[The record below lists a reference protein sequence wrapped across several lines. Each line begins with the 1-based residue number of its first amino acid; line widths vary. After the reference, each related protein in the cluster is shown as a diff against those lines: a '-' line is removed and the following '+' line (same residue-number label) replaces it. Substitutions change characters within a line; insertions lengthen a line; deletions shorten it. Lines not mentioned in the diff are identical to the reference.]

1 MLLWRSLE
9 HVRGWAG
16 VRAVWQEHMGEQLA
30 FLDPLLR
37 PIEEHARS
45 FPMPGGDDDL
55 RIVVHAEDDI
65 VAVDPETGETSPLK
79 HEDIVIWKLD
89 AEALMRGVA
98 EALGLVGTPSSVGM
112 GDRLWWLGDF
122 TPVEGVRFPVYLAT
136 SRDAR
141 EVVSSGGY
149 VAALTTS
156 PLILVTPTRSAAGPA
171 LDTLLVGGRVAWLAL
186 EGEVEWDGE
195 AAFRLRRPLR
205 EALHGFLK
213 KHAPIAV
220 DAVEPKRFPTP
231 PGATW
236 SGVSMSVVDGH
247 TMQVRIGDLT
257 RRLTFHD
264 MGLEDRRTKSPSVQ
278 FELLMAFAD
287 AHGLLTW
294 SSPAATR
301 QNQKRRERLAAQLSA
316 YFGIDDDPFLPDGDG
331 WCAKF
336 SIAPGA

>member
-1 MLLWRSLE
+1 MS
-9 HVRGWAG
+9 GG
-16 VRAVWQEHMGEQLA
+16 V
-30 FLDPLLR
+30 
-37 PIEEHARS
+37 
-45 FPMPGGDDDL
+45 DDL

-65 VAVDPETGETSPLK
+65 VAVDPETGETTPLAL
-79 HEDIVIWKLD
+79 EDIVIWKLD

-122 TPVEGVRFPVYLAT
+122 TPVEGARFPVYLTT

-171 LDTLLVGGRVAWLAL
+171 LDSLLVGGRVAWLAL
-186 EGEVEWDGE
+186 EDELEWDGE

-220 DAVEPKRFPTP
+220 GVIEPKRFPTP
-231 PGATW
+231 QGATW
-236 SGVSMSVVDGH
+236 SDVSMGVVDGH

-278 FELLMAFAD
+278 FELLVAFANVR
-287 AHGLLTW
+287 GLLTW

-301 QNQKRRERLAAQLSA
+301 QNQKRRERLASQLSA
-316 YFGIDDDPFLPDGDG
+316 FFGIDDDPFVPDGDG
-331 WCAKF
+331 WRAKF
-336 SIAPGA
+336 SITPDA